1 MAGVM
6 MLAERNAIRVSD
18 AEREAAASA
27 LGDHL
32 VSGRLDVAEYEE
44 RVGKAW
50 SARYAGELAEL
61 FVDLPVA
68 RPHASVRR
76 GPRPFVLA
84 PMLFVLAAIVTIVA
98 VVNVIPWVF
107 LLVLGMFMF
116 HGARRRR
123 YRYHSY
129 RHYPRRMRTISV

>member
-1 MAGVM
+1 
-6 MLAERNAIRVSD
+6 MLAERSAIRVSD

-44 RVGKAW
+44 RVGRAW

-61 FVDLPVA
+61 FVDLSTAQV
-68 RPHASVRR
+68 HAPMRRR

-84 PMLFVLAAIVTIVA
+84 PVMFALAVIGAVVVA
-98 VVNVIPWVF
+98 VNVIPWVF
-107 LLVLGMFMF
+107 LLIVGMFLF

-123 YRYHSY
+123 YRYHY
-129 RHYPRRMRTISV
+129 AHYPRRMRTISV